1 MVAEEG
7 KVEAVVAKG
16 LGVAAAGKVVVP
28 LVVVARVVAAAAG
41 KGMVRRV
48 GGRVQPAILLAAAGA
63 MPRPKRSLI

>member
-1 MVAEEG
+1 M
-7 KVEAVVAKG
+7 EAVVAKG